1 MQHFSGCVSSK
12 TCKWNNIS
20 LFLACQGLH
29 DDSML
34 GSVDVFIETS
44 TLSDVSGHRPARSC

>member
-1 MQHFSGCVSSK
+1 MYLAKLVSG
-12 TCKWNNIS
+12 IIFS